1 MNIEIKSIFERVNI
15 MYIIY
20 WFLKFGWLLLIIF
33 IGNIYLSNF
42 GLWSVVIGVALFL
55 LGNLLINKKMDHY
68 SKQFFLRR
76 FPVLAELESG
86 EIIHIELKN
95 EENLLNKVFISLSNS
110 EILIGKE
117 QFPVVEIDK
126 LLAGRKKTQW
136 IRLKNVKAIK
146 KEESV

>member
-1 MNIEIKSIFERVNI
+1 
-15 MYIIY
+15 MYFIY

-33 IGNIYLSNF
+33 IGNTYLSNL
-42 GLWSVVIGVALFL
+42 GLWSVAICVALFL

-95 EENLLNKVFISLSNS
+95 GENLLNKVFITLSNT

-117 QFPVVEIDK
+117 QFPVIEIKK
-126 LLAGRKKTQW
+126 LLAERKRTQW

-146 KEESV
+146 KEETVLR